1 MYVSIFRILL
11 CSKYVRKYILHTCT
25 LISINKQRMKFPTSL
40 RFQIFNGHCLFL
52 NKDKYRYIFL
62 TGLFSRKQS
71 TMLIFSTNNL
81 SVSQFFI
88 TCLKNDSYKVELNV
102 SKCEQVNLMVHQFF
116 NRYIMTILSKLS
128 NSAEYS
134 NNMKENYSKIHS
146 DAY

>member
-1 MYVSIFRILL
+1 
-11 CSKYVRKYILHTCT
+11 
-25 LISINKQRMKFPTSL
+25 MKFPTSL
-40 RFQIFNGHCLFL
+40 RFQIFIGRCLFL

-71 TMLIFSTNNL
+71 TMLIFSTNNPSAL
-81 SVSQFFI
+81 NFSKNI
-88 TCLKNDSYKVELNV
+88 TCLKNDSYKVELSV

-116 NRYIMTILSKLS
+116 DRYIMTILSKLS